1 MVTTGLLSWLVL
13 EKQLTWVA
21 QLLQGRHSPN
31 QLIILDNFFRIVIG
45 FGENFDISMAPPK
58 QTQTNFTCG
67 SGFAD
72 VVVGGS
78 GLTVVLNLEEAPGR
92 GSS

>member
-21 QLLQGRHSPN
+21 QLLQGRHPPN

-58 QTQTNFTCG
+58 QTQTNFTYG
-67 SGFAD
+67 SGFVD
-72 VVVGGS
+72 VVVSGS
-78 GLTVVLNLEEAPGR
+78 GLTAVLNLEEAPGR
-92 GSS
+92 GAS